1 MSIAS
6 ITGVAIVTAALF
18 LVLSVFNGFEQLI
31 LSLYNS
37 FDPPIKVSIVD
48 GKVSDF
54 QSATHYLEENNI
66 MYSKVL
72 EEKVLLRYK
81 DSEYIAILKGVD
93 SNFSKIN
100 KINSKIVSGEY
111 LDFYDASNTAVIGQG
126 LAYYLSMNLGDF
138 YEPLQLYIPDR
149 KKKNLLRPE
158 NSFIQENIRPVGIFA
173 IQADF
178 DTKYVLTKIDFVRG
192 ILKRD
197 SLFSSSLEI
206 LCLDKDILKVKYD
219 LESIL
224 GEGYDVDS
232 KYEQHEFLYKILNS
246 EKLVVFI
253 ILSLILIIATFNIV
267 GALSMLIIEKKNDIK
282 VLLYLGATPQLVR
295 RIFFFEGI
303 LTTALGSFFGLVI
316 GLLIAVLQIKFGLI
330 KMGNGSFLIDSY
342 PLVIKVSDI
351 FKILLT
357 VFIIGCLA
365 SLVPSRQLVKRFF

>member
-6 ITGVAIVTAALF
+6 ITGVAIGTAALV

-111 LDFYDASNTAVIGQG
+111 LDFYDASNTAVIGEG

-149 KKKNLLRPE
+149 E
-158 NSFIQENIRPVGIFA
+158 
-173 IQADF
+173 
-178 DTKYVLTKIDFVRG
+178 
-192 ILKRD
+192 KR
-197 SLFSSSLEI
+197 I
-206 LCLDKDILKVKYD
+206 Y
-219 LESIL
+219 
-224 GEGYDVDS
+224 
-232 KYEQHEFLYKILNS
+232 
-246 EKLVVFI
+246 
-253 ILSLILIIATFNIV
+253 
-267 GALSMLIIEKKNDIK
+267 
-282 VLLYLGATPQLVR
+282 
-295 RIFFFEGI
+295 
-303 LTTALGSFFGLVI
+303 
-316 GLLIAVLQIKFGLI
+316 
-330 KMGNGSFLIDSY
+330 
-342 PLVIKVSDI
+342 
-351 FKILLT
+351 
-357 VFIIGCLA
+357 
-365 SLVPSRQLVKRFF
+365 